1 MQFAICF
8 LASDKKK
15 HKFIVIRSENE
26 LKLELVRILHTPLRL
41 AQMNERKETNDPADE
56 NLIKFRQP

>member
-26 LKLELVRILHTPLRL
+26 KLELVRILHTPLRL